1 MNKQEAIQFLT
12 SALPFANKGED
23 YCSTLDDTVIGSI
36 NQLVQIL
43 EEEYGELTL
52 IGRHPELGDIYIV
65 VDMDSDV
72 YYKTVSPCE
81 GNFKAMQAV
90 YTLIPWLII

>member
-1 MNKQEAIQFLT
+1 MNKQEAIEFL
-12 SALPFANKGED
+12 SLVLPFEDKGQD

-81 GNFKAMQAV
+81 SNFKAMEAV
-90 YTLIPWLII
+90 YALIP

>member
-1 MNKQEAIQFLT
+1 MNKQEAIEFLT
-12 SALPFANKGED
+12 TALPFASKGED

-36 NQLVQIL
+36 NQLIQIL

-52 IGRHPELGDIYIV
+52 VGHHPEYGDIYIT

-72 YYKTVSPCE
+72 YYKTVSPSK
-81 GNFKAMQAV
+81 GNFKAMEAV
-90 YTLIPWLII
+90 YALIP